1 MSHKQKMTDLRQRL
15 ERWKS
20 HNEVHAKPADQA
32 LYEFL
37 SELLKIGEV
46 DELPE
51 PVQSPVENHEP
62 PQAINAD
69 DETGPG
75 GNHPS
80 DPSGNP

>member
-1 MSHKQKMTDLRQRL
+1 MAELRQRL

-37 SELLKIGEV
+37 NELLKLGER

-51 PVQSPVENHEP
+51 PVQSPIENNENS
-62 PQAINAD
+62 QEATLE

-80 DPSGNP
+80 DPTGTP